1 MEISATCPSLGWRI
15 AMTIVSVRVEP
26 VRERRSEPMSRKLIV
41 FCPLLKSWLSKVGCG
56 AMVLFNTTAS
66 MVGSGVGVSG
76 GMDEVAM
83 AESAALVRRSGS
95 FAGMKKLVAPRGRG
109 WKGVGV
115 AEGIGA
121 EVTRSKSDDG
131 WDGDGDAFVPHPA
144 SNSATK
150 MICRLKFM
158 ARELLKETA

>member
-1 MEISATCPSLGWRI
+1 
-15 AMTIVSVRVEP
+15 MTIVSVRVEP
-26 VRERRSEPMSRKLIV
+26 VSERRSEPMSKKLIV
-41 FCPLLKSWLSKVGCG
+41 SCPLLNIWLSKVGCG
-56 AMVLFNTTAS
+56 AMVLCNTAARAP
-66 MVGSGVGVSG
+66 GSGVAVSG
-76 GMDEVAM
+76 GREDVAM

-121 EVTRSKSDDG
+121 EVTRSKKDGG
-131 WDGDGDAFVPHPA
+131 WDGDGDAVVPHPA
-144 SNSATK
+144 SSNAAR

-158 ARELLKETA
+158 GRGMLKETA